1 MDDANSTVIDEPLRK
16 LLMRVLNTYN
26 PNVATITQTN
36 ELNNLSKYLNS
47 ANKELYTEIT
57 NFFHKYG
64 NLPERQFNRFASFL
78 ADIHKWNMDKP
89 MTDTGHS
96 SEEGLYSALQFIHNS
111 IYHISK
117 VYPAALISK
126 SAFFKTVPSHWG
138 VHSIHAADLQKF
150 IDKYYEKL
158 ETFKGDAIL
167 VQLLQEVSI
176 RLSNLDAF
184 IKHIPVYTE
193 FVKEN
198 KDENNVT
205 VQSLHVLLNKK
216 TVYMLY
222 TYCFYSVIYEYIVCS
237 NDPDLER
244 ANIQEMKQTR
254 RANIDSIRNPSNNLY
269 TSEDNLHEYM
279 EETSDDLQ
287 EIQVTIGNRVELKER
302 VCSLLLAFLDIEDEN
317 KDAVDM
323 SYEQIM
329 KKVNR
334 SKDKEK
340 NRIITY
346 FGNMTIEERK
356 IEDAFKQYKLG
367 RWNVGQQKGL
377 FQYDP
382 NTYQRERSEMIS
394 QLYDEVPDMNETVAE
409 TIDIYELDKLD
420 EVPDH
425 DDYNRDTYD
434 FQDLGEDYMDGN
446 YYQEDVD
453 ADDF

>member
-1 MDDANSTVIDEPLRK
+1 
-16 LLMRVLNTYN
+16 
-26 PNVATITQTN
+26 
-36 ELNNLSKYLNS
+36 
-47 ANKELYTEIT
+47 
-57 NFFHKYG
+57 
-64 NLPERQFNRFASFL
+64 
-78 ADIHKWNMDKP
+78 
-89 MTDTGHS
+89 
-96 SEEGLYSALQFIHNS
+96 
-111 IYHISK
+111 
-117 VYPAALISK
+117 
-126 SAFFKTVPSHWG
+126 
-138 VHSIHAADLQKF
+138 
-150 IDKYYEKL
+150 
-158 ETFKGDAIL
+158 
-167 VQLLQEVSI
+167 
-176 RLSNLDAF
+176 
-184 IKHIPVYTE
+184 
-193 FVKEN
+193 
-198 KDENNVT
+198 
-205 VQSLHVLLNKK
+205 
-216 TVYMLY
+216 
-222 TYCFYSVIYEYIVCS
+222 
-237 NDPDLER
+237 
-244 ANIQEMKQTR
+244 
-254 RANIDSIRNPSNNLY
+254 
-269 TSEDNLHEYM
+269 
-279 EETSDDLQ
+279 LQ